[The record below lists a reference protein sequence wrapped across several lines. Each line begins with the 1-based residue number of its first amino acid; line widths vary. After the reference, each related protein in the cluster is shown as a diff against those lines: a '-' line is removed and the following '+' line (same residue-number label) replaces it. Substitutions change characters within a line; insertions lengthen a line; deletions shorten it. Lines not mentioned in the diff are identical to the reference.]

1 MYTYRLIHTAWS
13 HLRARCQS
21 LGPYLNIGIAVQDG
35 GCDPTAWM
43 ASPLLRS
50 EASSGGSA
58 QTTIQA
64 LASNVASCMVNIVV
78 NNVVNNVRRTC
89 MLHTVHAC
97 DTLYGRQT

>member
-43 ASPLLRS
+43 ASPLLR
-50 EASSGGSA
+50 AGK
-58 QTTIQA
+58 QA
-64 LASNVASCMVNIVV
+64 AAAVH
-78 NNVVNNVRRTC
+78 RRQSKHS
-89 MLHTVHAC
+89 L
-97 DTLYGRQT
+97 